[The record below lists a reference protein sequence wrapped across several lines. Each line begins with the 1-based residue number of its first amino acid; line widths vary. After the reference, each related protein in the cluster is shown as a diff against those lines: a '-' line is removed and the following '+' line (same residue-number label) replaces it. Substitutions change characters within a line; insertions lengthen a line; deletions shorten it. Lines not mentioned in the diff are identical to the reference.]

1 MPRSKRR
8 AGVKPGKTKSQMA
21 LAAWTERK
29 RQMQARAQQLR
40 DQRAEAIR
48 KHAEELSLKA
58 KHHED

>member
-8 AGVKPGKTKSQMA
+8 AGVKPGKTKHQMA
-21 LAAWTERK
+21 LAAWTA
-29 RQMQARAQQLR
+29 RQRQLQARAKQLR

-58 KHHED
+58 RPQ